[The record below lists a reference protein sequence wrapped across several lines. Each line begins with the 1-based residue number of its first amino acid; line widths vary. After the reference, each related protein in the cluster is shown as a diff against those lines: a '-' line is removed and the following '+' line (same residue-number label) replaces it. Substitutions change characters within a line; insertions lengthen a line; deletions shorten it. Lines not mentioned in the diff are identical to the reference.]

1 MKDSGII
8 NIIKPEGFTS
18 QDVCAKLRR
27 TLGTR
32 RVGHAGTLDPMA
44 TGVLPIC
51 FGRATRVIEYY
62 DEDWKTYEA
71 EIRLGITTDTLDS
84 TGEVLTTAP
93 YEGVTE
99 EDVRRATAR
108 YHGEISQIPPKY
120 SALKV
125 NGRPLYE
132 LARAGK
138 EIDLEQKRRTV
149 TVKDFE
155 ILSFRPEEG
164 MLSFRITCSKGT
176 YIRSISAEIGETLG
190 TGAVMTSL
198 VRTASGVFKIEDGY
212 SLEEFLAMSEKERD
226 RVVLSPEE
234 TLASLGR
241 AVLAAGSELFYFNGR
256 LILGPYI
263 KSIEQEGRGRFRDT
277 YALYSEKGDFLGT
290 VQRTEEG
297 YRPLKVLGD
306 RTKYESI

>member
-27 TLGTR
+27 VLGTR
-32 RVGHAGTLDPMA
+32 RVGHTGTLDPMA
-44 TGVLPIC
+44 TGVLPVC
-51 FGRATRVIEYY
+51 FGKATRVIEYY
-62 DEDWKTYEA
+62 DEDRKTYEA
-71 EIRLGITTDTLDS
+71 EIRLGMTTDTLDRTGNILS
-84 TGEVLTTAP
+84 TTSF
-93 YEGVTE
+93 EGVTL
-99 EDVRRATAR
+99 EDVRAATAR
-108 YHGEISQIPPKY
+108 YDGEISQIPPKY

-138 EIDLEQKRRTV
+138 EFDLEQKRRTV

-155 ILSFRPEEG
+155 LLRFNAEEGTLSFR
-164 MLSFRITCSKGT
+164 LSCSKGT

-198 VRTASGVFKIEDGY
+198 VRTASGVFK
-212 SLEEFLAMSEKERD
+212 LEEAYPLEDFLAMSEKERD
-226 RVVLSPEE
+226 EAILSPER

-256 LILGPYI
+256 LIQDCYI
-263 KSIEQEGRGRFRDT
+263 KSIDREGRGKFRDT

-290 VQRTEEG
+290 IRRTEEG
-297 YRPLKVLGD
+297 FRPMKVLGD
-306 RTKYESI
+306 RMRYENI